1 MTERTLKR
9 STAICAVTLIAA
21 AILILLI
28 FPVRVFKETYATDGG
43 MESAGAQAGVTGPV
57 TREDTL
63 VQRFTAQYD
72 RLQAVEVWIEEVT
85 LGRSIELDVFDP
97 QMRMMVKRYY
107 DLKGETIPGMVT
119 LPLGLD
125 LEVGEEYVLL
135 FQGLFSTV
143 RFGLV
148 PEADASDYLGMASY
162 RDTGIEHE
170 KLAVSIAYELP
181 LSKGVSLALIAA
193 VAAVALFACALVRRH
208 YQLPVLPFMKGTP
221 REVTTLILDP
231 PLTIRHTLQ
240 VVLNPVLCAFFG
252 ILFVLNWP
260 LKKFDDRPL
269 DLVVYGLGIL
279 IAWGV
284 SLYLVNRDE
293 SAGTGTMTHFSLR
306 KEQPEQAGE
315 KRVIVPVPHD
325 SSLIPTLL
333 QMASI
338 AAILWYSTDYMNGL
352 YDINHR
358 ISERQITIAFLLF
371 LLFTFSWKELTGRLS
386 ILICA
391 ALAAASAAYVYM
403 NRIPLSE
410 RDADIGNQVVRLT
423 GVCVL
428 LTGIVLYHVIRSL
441 ITKREELRIRRLT
454 LFGVTGILFA
464 ILFIVFRN
472 GWLWGV
478 ALICYYGLFY
488 LRFQTWEGRKR
499 WNAIL
504 LGGLAL
510 NFLVTAGYCLLYR
523 YYAAFITSRFAMRFH
538 TVTVTAEYLTIMC
551 GAAIVL
557 FLGQRRKV
565 YNTMSGFVLTGIVA
579 AYTIF
584 TLSRTAYLAVLAT
597 GVVLLAIDTIS
608 GQGGRGKNA
617 LKTVGAILGAVLL
630 LFPAVFTLQR
640 ILPVMVGHPVM
651 YEIEGVDERIRG
663 SVAWD
668 HKNLM
673 CAERFIGHFRSKIL
687 GMEEPGYNYPVDD
700 YNYDENGERLYD
712 LYGNPLAATDSG
724 PRRARAE
731 EVQEQTDDSAEN
743 FSNGRLTIFKAY
755 WEGRNLTG
763 HREMGALFPDGTVI
777 MHAHNVYLQVMYD
790 NGMITGAVFVL
801 WLVAGVYTAV
811 RRFWRS
817 LETDPYALLP
827 VAVFVGFMVA
837 GLTEWNFQYANPM
850 TIALMLSAASLI
862 CRDLPLKQ
870 ETE

>member
-9 STAICAVTLIAA
+9 STAICAVILIAA

-28 FPVRVFKETYATDGG
+28 FPVRVFKETYATDAG
-43 MESAGAQAGVTGPV
+43 MESAGAQAGVTEPV

-72 RLQAVEVWIEEVT
+72 RLQSVEVWIGEVT

-107 DLKGETIPGMVT
+107 DLEGETVPGMVT

-125 LEVGEEYVLL
+125 LEVGEEYILL
-135 FQGLFSTV
+135 IRGLFSTV

-148 PEADASDYLGMASY
+148 PEADASVYLGMASY

-170 KLAVSIAYELP
+170 KLAVSVVYELP

-193 VAAVALFACALVRRH
+193 VAAVALFACTLVRRH
-208 YQLPVLPFMKGTP
+208 YQLPVLPFTKGTP
-221 REVTTLILDP
+221 REVTTLVLDP
-231 PLTIRHTLQ
+231 PVTIQRTLQ
-240 VVLNPVLCAFFG
+240 VVLNPLLCAFFG

-269 DLVVYGLGIL
+269 DLAVYGLGIL

-284 SLYLVNRDE
+284 SLYLVNGRR
-293 SAGTGTMTHFSLR
+293 GN
-306 KEQPEQAGE
+306 
-315 KRVIVPVPHD
+315 VPVPMTH
-325 SSLIPTLL
+325 SLLPTLL
-333 QMASI
+333 QMAAI
-338 AAILWYSTDYMNGL
+338 AAMLWYSTDYMNGL

-386 ILICA
+386 LAVCA

-410 RDADIGNQVVRLT
+410 RDAEIGNQVVRLT
-423 GVCVL
+423 GACVL

-441 ITKREELRIRRLT
+441 ITNRDELRMRRLT

-464 ILFIVFRN
+464 VLFIVFRN

-499 WNAIL
+499 WNTIL

-510 NFLVTAGYCLLYR
+510 NFFLTAGYCLLYR

-597 GVVLLAIDTIS
+597 GVVLLAIDLFTGH
-608 GQGGRGKNA
+608 GQRAGNA
-617 LKTVGAILGAVLL
+617 LKTVAGILGAVLL

-651 YEIEGVDERIRG
+651 YEIEGVDEQIRG

-673 CAERFIGHFRSKIL
+673 CAERFIGHFQSKIL
-687 GMEEPGYNYPVDD
+687 GMEEPGYNYPEDD
-700 YNYDENGERLYD
+700 YNYDENGELLYD
-712 LYGNPLAATDSG
+712 LYGNPLTVTDSG
-724 PRRARAE
+724 PRRARTQD
-731 EVQEQTDDSAEN
+731 VQGQTDDSAES

-777 MHAHNVYLQVMYD
+777 IHAHNVYLQVMYD

-801 WLVAGVYTAV
+801 WLLAGVYTAV
-811 RRFWRS
+811 RLLWRS
-817 LETDPYALLP
+817 PEADPYALLP

-850 TIALMLSAASLI
+850 TIALMLSAASLV
-862 CRDLPLKQ
+862 CRDVPVKQ